1 MAENAIRML
10 YGARIMLRFLPT
22 PPQMLLSAP
31 HVAITAPHRSK
42 TAPYSTIT
50 APHDMKTALHSDN
63 NKIRSQ
69 KSVPKKK
76 SGTLLLFLIT
86 QLLQLRVS

>member
-1 MAENAIRML
+1 MPENAIRML
-10 YGARIMLRFLPT
+10 YAARIMVRFLPT
-22 PPQMLLSAP
+22 APQILLSAP
-31 HVAITAPHRSK
+31 YVALTAPHRPK
-42 TAPYSTIT
+42 TAPHKALT
-50 APHDMKTALHSDN
+50 APHDTKTAPHSDS

-86 QLLQLRVS
+86 QLLQLQVW